1 MREVT
6 QSTGANLTVILS
18 LSSTGAPATGI
29 AFAALTVQYSQN
41 GGAFA
46 VKVVAAPDWTE
57 LDDGVYTLAFTSGE
71 LGVLGP
77 LVFTVNSATTKQ
89 FVGQA
94 MVVAAAAATTPV
106 EVLTCTLTGYV
117 ADMAGLPEV
126 AAGVTARLLG
136 VSYQGHIGL
145 SDASVATTTNANG
158 QFFLTL
164 ARLAE
169 VQVDIPAMNYSRR
182 LTVPNSESAELFEVP

>member
-1 MREVT
+1 VT
-6 QSTGANLTVILS
+6 QSTAANLTVILS
-18 LSSTGAPATGI
+18 LASTGAPATGI
-29 AFAALTVQYSQN
+29 LFGALTVQYSQN
-41 GGAFA
+41 GGAFGA
-46 VKVVAAPDWTE
+46 KVVAAPDWTE
-57 LDDGVYTLAFTSGE
+57 LGGGVYTLAFTAGE

-77 LVFTVNSATTKQ
+77 LVFTVNSATTDQ

-117 ADMAGLPEV
+117 TDMAGLPEV
-126 AAGVTARLLG
+126 SAGVTARLLG
-136 VSYQGHIGL
+136 VSYQGNIGL
-145 SDASVATTTNANG
+145 SDASVSTTTNANG

-169 VQVDIPAMNYSRR
+169 VQVDIPSMNYSRR
-182 LTVPNSESAELFEVP
+182 LTVPNSETAELFEVP